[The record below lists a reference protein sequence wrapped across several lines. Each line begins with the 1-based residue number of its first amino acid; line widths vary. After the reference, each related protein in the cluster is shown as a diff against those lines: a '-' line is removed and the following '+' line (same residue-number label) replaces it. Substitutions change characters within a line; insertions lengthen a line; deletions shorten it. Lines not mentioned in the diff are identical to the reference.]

1 MISSALQPAR
11 GPTYPAA
18 FVHRAA
24 MDKEA
29 AQKGASPRAPAGAAA
44 VSPQEEAVLDAIN
57 TGFVSAIGGEG
68 QNPDDPVYQARWDA
82 AQQLSDAQ
90 YKKFFGGRAYVRHQ
104 IEAARQAA
112 LEQQAA
118 GSAQR

>member
-1 MISSALQPAR
+1 MAPGMISSALQPAR

-24 MDKEA
+24 
-29 AQKGASPRAPAGAAA
+29 
-44 VSPQEEAVLDAIN
+44 N
-57 TGFVSAIGGEG
+57 TGFVSAIGGAG
-68 QNPDDPVYQARWDA
+68 QTPDDPAYQARWDA

-104 IEAARQAA
+104 IEAARQAV

-118 GSAQR
+118 GPAQR